1 MSFGSLFVSLLFS
14 TALFGGALSR
24 CTPSTHRIITQSANP
39 FEGGA
44 VESCEIPTVTAT
56 CSGIVNYPVPTSIAR
71 LAAIIEHHIRDT
83 VGSESSNPAC
93 EDTYREVLCSQKFP
107 RCEENGS
114 IVFNSYSCSDR
125 VNELSS
131 TGECTE
137 VLLTNL
143 QSVCNR
149 EQHTVPAG
157 TCRPISEIKESDFT
171 FHFCSILNQTTLV
184 TQWMFEYIKY
194 IDQEFSGTI
203 TTHPPCGQAFVSHMC
218 NLIGRCTSDGEYI
231 EFVNTQESCFNTAK
245 W

>member
-1 MSFGSLFVSLLFS
+1 MD
-14 TALFGGALSR
+14 
-24 CTPSTHRIITQSANP
+24 I
-39 FEGGA
+39 
-44 VESCEIPTVTAT
+44 
-56 CSGIVNYPVPTSIAR
+56 
-71 LAAIIEHHIRDT
+71 
-83 VGSESSNPAC
+83 
-93 EDTYREVLCSQKFP
+93 LCSQKFP

-131 TGECTE
+131 MGGCTD

-149 EQHTVPAG
+149 EQNTVPAG
-157 TCRPISEIKESDFT
+157 TCRPISEIKENDFT
-171 FHFCSILNQTTLV
+171 FNLCNINQTTPV

-194 IDQEFSGTI
+194 IDQEFSGTL

-218 NLIGRCTSDGEYI
+218 NLIGRCTIDGENI
-231 EFVNTQESCFNTAK
+231 EFINTQNSCSDTVV